1 MVFLIYD
8 LDKFKRINDTLGH
21 PYGDYVIKTTA
32 KIIKDNVRSIDLVA
46 RYGGEEF
53 TVVLVNTNKEAAT
66 TVAKRIV
73 QNIQD
78 YNFSMNDEDV
88 DMTISCGLSEY
99 PKDSDT
105 LKDLIQFADEGL
117 YKTKES
123 GGNDVTIYSSISG

>member
-1 MVFLIYD
+1 MAVML
-8 LDKFKRINDTLGH
+8 TLKEV
-21 PYGDYVIKTTA
+21 PMKTTA

-73 QNIQD
+73 QNIKD
-78 YNFSMNDEDV
+78 YNFSMNGEEV

-117 YKTKES
+117 YKTKEN